1 MNCFPRITLRLES
14 PRKCNTLGSDAVFRS
29 CAEQW
34 STVGRKSGLRRL
46 KSPQILHFGVKILD
60 RIVEVS
66 GAMLAPKR

>member
-29 CAEQW
+29 CTEQW

-46 KSPQILHFGVKILD
+46 KSPQTLYFGVKILD

-66 GAMLAPKR
+66 GATLAPER